1 MKYFQFSEFIFY
13 YLLLNL
19 TKHAIIS
26 LNLYIFYLSQI
37 KTICEVFW
45 QLEQLFIELTLH
57 NQNSCFW
64 RMLIMRIKL
73 AILEKDVSYLN
84 RIVAVFNQKYSN
96 KIQVYSFTNIE
107 AVYKVLKET
116 KIDVLLVSDYY
127 SFDVSRIPIRCGFAY
142 FIESNDIDTLNNKRT
157 VCKYQKIDLIY
168 KQILSIY
175 SENTENITGIKLT
188 DDNCKVI
195 AFCSPCGGSGVTSVA
210 AGTAL
215 RFAAIGKKT
224 LYLNLEKFGSSDI
237 LFSSEG
243 QFDFS
248 DIIFALKSKKTNL
261 SINLESCVKRDSRGV
276 FFYSSTKQALD
287 MLELTE
293 DEISRLISELQITG
307 SYDYIIVD
315 IDFNMSEGFV
325 KLLEI
330 FHSIVIIG
338 TGSEISNCK
347 IFRLY
352 SSLVIKENMDNSQL
366 LNRVGLLYNKF
377 SNKTSK
383 TISGIDIKN
392 IGGIPRFDHAT
403 DIQVVEQISK
413 IAALDNIE

>member
-243 QFDFS
+243 QFD
-248 DIIFALKSKKTNL
+248 L
-261 SINLESCVKRDSRGV
+261 LESCVKRDSRGV